1 MGKNTNKPLT
11 SFSDPSLDT
20 STIAFLNQSTHQL
33 MNVVSDSATQIG
45 KILYDAQKKLASF
58 HNNGA
63 FAKWIEYI
71 GFSRT
76 SAYNY
81 INRYVAVQNLNSS
94 KEIQAFESLP
104 KSLTYDI
111 SKPSADP
118 ELTKKVLNGDIKTHK
133 EYKALEAK
141 LKQREQELAD
151 RDETIA
157 NQQAELEDNRAELE
171 DNRAELEDNR
181 KVQLELYKRNSELSK
196 QQPEPKVITKTVTKE
211 VPVKPDDYDEIKA
224 KIAELKEQSAKDKE
238 NIEYYKRELKAAERI
253 NKNTNSYDKLQEQEL
268 KRKKRQAEINGYSTS
283 LKINDWI
290 PELQKLSQED
300 IDEMGEQAQ
309 KNLQK
314 RLELLQH
321 SIDRL
326 SSMLGGRRVIE
337 GDYQ

>member
-1 MGKNTNKPLT
+1 MITTNKVEPLSNDLTKITTEIKTYQSIGGRSIFEIGRRLKWVKDHNLAHGEFDSWLADLRIDRSLATRAMKISSQLTPNYAT
-11 SFSDPSLDT
+11 SHNLGT
-20 STIAFLNQSTHQL
+20 EALYLIATMPLEERDKPQQ
-33 MNVVSDSATQIG
+33 
-45 KILYDAQKKLASF
+45 
-58 HNNGA
+58 
-63 FAKWIEYI
+63 
-71 GFSRT
+71 
-76 SAYNY
+76 
-81 INRYVAVQNLNSS
+81 LNSG
-94 KEIQAFESLP
+94 E
-104 KSLTYDI
+104 
-111 SKPSADP
+111 
-118 ELTKKVLNGDIKTHK
+118 TKKPDEMTVRELREVKK
-133 EYKALEAK
+133 K

-157 NQQAELEDNRAELE
+157 NQQAELEDNR
-171 DNRAELEDNR
+171 
-181 KVQLELYKRNSELSK
+181 KVQLELNKRNSELSK
-196 QQPEPKVITKTVTKE
+196 RQPEQKVITKTVTKE

>member
-1 MGKNTNKPLT
+1 MIITNELEPLST
-11 SFSDPSLDT
+11 DLTTITTEIRSYENIAGQSIFEIGRRLKWVKEHDLAHGQFGEWVKSLGIDPS
-20 STIAFLNQSTHQL
+20 SASHFMKIASELKLGTYPNMGAKAL
-33 MNVVSDSATQIG
+33 YLIATMPPEERDKPQ
-45 KILYDAQKKLASF
+45 Q
-58 HNNGA
+58 
-63 FAKWIEYI
+63 
-71 GFSRT
+71 
-76 SAYNY
+76 
-81 INRYVAVQNLNSS
+81 LNSG
-94 KEIQAFESLP
+94 E
-104 KSLTYDI
+104 
-111 SKPSADP
+111 
-118 ELTKKVLNGDIKTHK
+118 TKKPNEMTVRELREVKK
-133 EYKALEAK
+133 K

-157 NQQAELEDNRAELE
+157 NQQAELEDNR
-171 DNRAELEDNR
+171 
-181 KVQLELYKRNSELSK
+181 KVQLELNRRNSELSK

-224 KIAELKEQSAKDKE
+224 KVVELKEQSAKDKE

-253 NKNTNSYDKLQEQEL
+253 NKNANSYDKLQEQEL
-268 KRKKRQAEINGYSTS
+268 KRKKRQAEINGYSAS

>member
-1 MGKNTNKPLT
+1 MIITNELEPLSTDLTTIATEIKSYENIAGQAIFEIGRRLKWVKEHDLTHGQYLNWLKSIKMDRTQASRFIKVSTTLPNDGTYQHLGARALYEIATMPPEERNKP
-11 SFSDPSLDT
+11 
-20 STIAFLNQSTHQL
+20 QQ
-33 MNVVSDSATQIG
+33 
-45 KILYDAQKKLASF
+45 
-58 HNNGA
+58 
-63 FAKWIEYI
+63 
-71 GFSRT
+71 
-76 SAYNY
+76 
-81 INRYVAVQNLNSS
+81 LNSG
-94 KEIQAFESLP
+94 E
-104 KSLTYDI
+104 
-111 SKPSADP
+111 
-118 ELTKKVLNGDIKTHK
+118 TKKPDEMTVRELREVKK
-133 EYKALEAK
+133 K

-157 NQQAELEDNRAELE
+157 NQQAELEDNR
-171 DNRAELEDNR
+171 
-181 KVQLELYKRNSELSK
+181 KVQLELNKRNSELSK
-196 QQPEPKVITKTVTKE
+196 QQPEQKVITKTVTKE

-224 KIAELKEQSAKDKE
+224 KVVELKEQSAKDKE

-253 NKNTNSYDKLQEQEL
+253 HKNTNSYDKLQKQEL

>member
-1 MGKNTNKPLT
+1 MIITNELEPLST
-11 SFSDPSLDT
+11 DLTTITTEIRSYENIAGQSIFEIGRRLKWVKEHDLAHGQFGEWVKSLGIDPS
-20 STIAFLNQSTHQL
+20 SASHFMKIASELKLGTYPNMGAKAL
-33 MNVVSDSATQIG
+33 YLIATMPPEERDKPQ
-45 KILYDAQKKLASF
+45 Q
-58 HNNGA
+58 
-63 FAKWIEYI
+63 
-71 GFSRT
+71 
-76 SAYNY
+76 
-81 INRYVAVQNLNSS
+81 LNSG
-94 KEIQAFESLP
+94 E
-104 KSLTYDI
+104 
-111 SKPSADP
+111 
-118 ELTKKVLNGDIKTHK
+118 TKKPDEMTVRELREVKK
-133 EYKALEAK
+133 K

-157 NQQAELEDNRAELE
+157 NQQAELEDNR
-171 DNRAELEDNR
+171 
-181 KVQLELYKRNSELSK
+181 KVQLELNKRNSELSR
-196 QQPEPKVITKTVTKE
+196 QQPEQKVITKTVTKE

-253 NKNTNSYDKLQEQEL
+253 HKNTNSYDKLQEQEL

-337 GDYQ
+337 GEYQS

>member
-1 MGKNTNKPLT
+1 MITTNKVEPLSNDLTKITTEIKTYQSIGGRSIFEIGRRLKWVKDHNLAHGEFDSWLADLRIDRSLATRAMKISSQLTPNYAT
-11 SFSDPSLDT
+11 SHNLGT
-20 STIAFLNQSTHQL
+20 EALYLIATMPLEERDKPQQ
-33 MNVVSDSATQIG
+33 
-45 KILYDAQKKLASF
+45 
-58 HNNGA
+58 
-63 FAKWIEYI
+63 
-71 GFSRT
+71 
-76 SAYNY
+76 
-81 INRYVAVQNLNSS
+81 LNSG
-94 KEIQAFESLP
+94 E
-104 KSLTYDI
+104 
-111 SKPSADP
+111 
-118 ELTKKVLNGDIKTHK
+118 TKKPDEMTVRELREVKK
-133 EYKALEAK
+133 K

-157 NQQAELEDNRAELE
+157 NQQAELEDNR
-171 DNRAELEDNR
+171 
-181 KVQLELYKRNSELSK
+181 KVQLELNKRNSELSR
-196 QQPEPKVITKTVTKE
+196 QQPEQKVITKTVTKE

-224 KIAELKEQSAKDKE
+224 KVVELKEQSAKDKE

-268 KRKKRQAEINGYSTS
+268 KRKKRQAEINGYSAS

-337 GDYQ
+337 GEYQS

>member
-1 MGKNTNKPLT
+1 MTNELEPLSTDLTTIATEIKSYENIAGQAIFEIGRRLKWVKEHDLTHGQYLNWLKSIKMDRTQASRFIKVSTTLPNDGTYQHLGARALYEIATMPPEERNKP
-11 SFSDPSLDT
+11 
-20 STIAFLNQSTHQL
+20 QQ
-33 MNVVSDSATQIG
+33 
-45 KILYDAQKKLASF
+45 
-58 HNNGA
+58 
-63 FAKWIEYI
+63 
-71 GFSRT
+71 
-76 SAYNY
+76 
-81 INRYVAVQNLNSS
+81 LNSG
-94 KEIQAFESLP
+94 E
-104 KSLTYDI
+104 
-111 SKPSADP
+111 
-118 ELTKKVLNGDIKTHK
+118 TKKPDEMTVRELREVKK
-133 EYKALEAK
+133 K

-157 NQQAELEDNRAELE
+157 NQQAELEDNR
-171 DNRAELEDNR
+171 
-181 KVQLELYKRNSELSK
+181 KVQLELNKRNSELSK
-196 QQPEPKVITKTVTKE
+196 QQPEQKVITKTVTKE

-253 NKNTNSYDKLQEQEL
+253 NKNTNSSDKLQEQEL

-337 GDYQ
+337 GEYQS

>member
-81 INRYVAVQNLNSS
+81 INRYVAVQNLDSS
-94 KEIQAFESLP
+94 KQIQAFESLP

-157 NQQAELEDNRAELE
+157 NQQAELEDNRKA
-171 DNRAELEDNR
+171 
-181 KVQLELYKRNSELSK
+181 QL
-196 QQPEPKVITKTVTKE
+196 EPKVITKTVTKE
-211 VPVKPDDYDEIKA
+211 VPVKPNDYEEIKA

-253 NKNTNSYDKLQEQEL
+253 NKNANSYDKLQEQEL
-268 KRKKRQAEINGYSTS
+268 KRKKRQAEINGYNAS

-300 IDEMGEQAQ
+300 VDEMGEQAQ

-314 RLELLQH
+314 RLELLQR

-326 SSMLGGRRVIE
+326 SSMLGGRRIIE
-337 GDYQ
+337 GEYQS

>member
-1 MGKNTNKPLT
+1 MITTNKVEPLSNDLTKITTEIKTYQSIGGRSIFEIGRRLKWVKDHNLAHGEFDSWLADLRIDRSLATRAMKISSQLTPNYAT
-11 SFSDPSLDT
+11 SHNLGT
-20 STIAFLNQSTHQL
+20 EALYLIATMPLEERDKPQQLNSGET
-33 MNVVSDSATQIG
+33 
-45 KILYDAQKKLASF
+45 KKLD
-58 HNNGA
+58 
-63 FAKWIEYI
+63 EMTV
-71 GFSRT
+71 R
-76 SAYNY
+76 
-81 INRYVAVQNLNSS
+81 
-94 KEIQAFESLP
+94 
-104 KSLTYDI
+104 
-111 SKPSADP
+111 
-118 ELTKKVLNGDIKTHK
+118 ELREVKK
-133 EYKALEAK
+133 K

-157 NQQAELEDNRAELE
+157 NQQAELEDNR
-171 DNRAELEDNR
+171 
-181 KVQLELYKRNSELSK
+181 KVQLELNKRNSELSK
-196 QQPEPKVITKTVTKE
+196 QQPEQKVITKTVTKE
-211 VPVKPDDYDEIKA
+211 VPVKPNDYDEIKA
-224 KIAELKEQSAKDKE
+224 KVVELKEQAAKDKE

-253 NKNTNSYDKLQEQEL
+253 NKNANSYDKLQEQEL

-283 LKINDWI
+283 LKISDWI

>member
-1 MGKNTNKPLT
+1 MITTNKVEPLSNDLTKITTEIKTYQSIGGRSIFEIGRRLKWVKDHNLAHGEFDSWLADLRIDRSLATRAMKISSQLTPNYAT
-11 SFSDPSLDT
+11 SHNLGT
-20 STIAFLNQSTHQL
+20 EALYLIATMPLEERDKPQQ
-33 MNVVSDSATQIG
+33 
-45 KILYDAQKKLASF
+45 
-58 HNNGA
+58 
-63 FAKWIEYI
+63 
-71 GFSRT
+71 
-76 SAYNY
+76 
-81 INRYVAVQNLNSS
+81 LNSG
-94 KEIQAFESLP
+94 E
-104 KSLTYDI
+104 
-111 SKPSADP
+111 
-118 ELTKKVLNGDIKTHK
+118 TKKPDEMTVRELREVKK
-133 EYKALEAK
+133 K

-157 NQQAELEDNRAELE
+157 NQQAELEDNR
-171 DNRAELEDNR
+171 
-181 KVQLELYKRNSELSK
+181 KVQLELNKRNSELSR
-196 QQPEPKVITKTVTKE
+196 QQPEQKVITKTVTKE

-253 NKNTNSYDKLQEQEL
+253 HKNTNSYDKLQEQEL

>member
-1 MGKNTNKPLT
+1 MIITNELEPLST
-11 SFSDPSLDT
+11 DLT
-20 STIAFLNQSTHQL
+20 TIATEIKSYENIAGQAIFEIGRRLKWVKEHDLTHGQYLNWLKSIKMDRTQASRFIKVSTTLPNDGTYQHLGARALYEIATMPPEERDKPQQL
-33 MNVVSDSATQIG
+33 DSG
-45 KILYDAQKKLASF
+45 
-58 HNNGA
+58 
-63 FAKWIEYI
+63 E
-71 GFSRT
+71 
-76 SAYNY
+76 
-81 INRYVAVQNLNSS
+81 
-94 KEIQAFESLP
+94 
-104 KSLTYDI
+104 
-111 SKPSADP
+111 
-118 ELTKKVLNGDIKTHK
+118 TKKPDEMTVRELREVKK
-133 EYKALEAK
+133 K

-157 NQQAELEDNRAELE
+157 NQQAELEDNR
-171 DNRAELEDNR
+171 
-181 KVQLELYKRNSELSK
+181 KVQLELNKRNSELSK
-196 QQPEPKVITKTVTKE
+196 QQPEQKVITKTVTKE

-224 KIAELKEQSAKDKE
+224 KVVELKKQSAKDKE

>member
-1 MGKNTNKPLT
+1 VITTNKVEPLSNDLTKITTEIKTYQSIGGRSIFEIGRRLKWVKDHNLAHGEFDSWLADLRIDRSLATRAMKISSQLTPNYAT
-11 SFSDPSLDT
+11 SHNLGT
-20 STIAFLNQSTHQL
+20 EALYLIATMPLEERDKPQQ
-33 MNVVSDSATQIG
+33 
-45 KILYDAQKKLASF
+45 
-58 HNNGA
+58 
-63 FAKWIEYI
+63 
-71 GFSRT
+71 
-76 SAYNY
+76 
-81 INRYVAVQNLNSS
+81 LNSG
-94 KEIQAFESLP
+94 E
-104 KSLTYDI
+104 
-111 SKPSADP
+111 
-118 ELTKKVLNGDIKTHK
+118 TKKPDEMTVRELREVKK
-133 EYKALEAK
+133 K

-157 NQQAELEDNRAELE
+157 NQQAELEDNR
-171 DNRAELEDNR
+171 
-181 KVQLELYKRNSELSK
+181 KVQLELNKRNSELSK
-196 QQPEPKVITKTVTKE
+196 RQPEQKVITKTVTKE

-253 NKNTNSYDKLQEQEL
+253 NKNANSYDKLQEQEL
-268 KRKKRQAEINGYSTS
+268 KRKKRQAEINGYSAS

>member
-1 MGKNTNKPLT
+1 MITTNKVEPLSNDLTKITTEIKTYQSIGGRSIFEIGRRLKWVKDHNLAHGEFDSWLADLRIDRSLATRAMKISSRLTPNYAT
-11 SFSDPSLDT
+11 SHNLGT
-20 STIAFLNQSTHQL
+20 EALYLIATMPLEERDKPQQ
-33 MNVVSDSATQIG
+33 
-45 KILYDAQKKLASF
+45 
-58 HNNGA
+58 
-63 FAKWIEYI
+63 
-71 GFSRT
+71 
-76 SAYNY
+76 
-81 INRYVAVQNLNSS
+81 LNSGET
-94 KEIQAFESLP
+94 KRPDEM
-104 KSLTYDI
+104 TVR
-111 SKPSADP
+111 
-118 ELTKKVLNGDIKTHK
+118 ELREVKK
-133 EYKALEAK
+133 K

-157 NQQAELEDNRAELE
+157 NQQAELEDNR
-171 DNRAELEDNR
+171 
-181 KVQLELYKRNSELSK
+181 KVQLELNKRNSELSK
-196 QQPEPKVITKTVTKE
+196 RQPEQKVITKTVTKE

-268 KRKKRQAEINGYSTS
+268 KRKKRQAEINGYSAS

-300 IDEMGEQAQ
+300 VDGMGEQAQ

-314 RLELLQH
+314 RLELLQR

>member
-1 MGKNTNKPLT
+1 MITTNKVEPLSNDLTKITTEIKTYQSIGGRSIFEIGRRLKWVKDHNLAHGEFDSWLADLRIDRSLATRAMKISSQLTPNYAT
-11 SFSDPSLDT
+11 SHNLGT
-20 STIAFLNQSTHQL
+20 EALYLIATMPLEERDKPQQ
-33 MNVVSDSATQIG
+33 
-45 KILYDAQKKLASF
+45 
-58 HNNGA
+58 
-63 FAKWIEYI
+63 
-71 GFSRT
+71 
-76 SAYNY
+76 
-81 INRYVAVQNLNSS
+81 LNSG
-94 KEIQAFESLP
+94 E
-104 KSLTYDI
+104 
-111 SKPSADP
+111 
-118 ELTKKVLNGDIKTHK
+118 TKKPDEMTVRELREVKK
-133 EYKALEAK
+133 K

-157 NQQAELEDNRAELE
+157 NQQAELEDNR
-171 DNRAELEDNR
+171 
-181 KVQLELYKRNSELSK
+181 KVQLELNKRNSELSK
-196 QQPEPKVITKTVTKE
+196 QQPEQKVITKTVTKE

-253 NKNTNSYDKLQEQEL
+253 NKNTNSSDKLQEQEL

-300 IDEMGEQAQ
+300 IDEMGKQAQ

>member
-1 MGKNTNKPLT
+1 MITTNKVEPLSNDLTKITTEIKTYQSIGGRSIFEIGRRLKWVKDHNLAHGEFDSWLADLRIDRSLATRAMKISSQLTPNYAT
-11 SFSDPSLDT
+11 SHNLGT
-20 STIAFLNQSTHQL
+20 EALYLIATMPLEERDKPQQ
-33 MNVVSDSATQIG
+33 
-45 KILYDAQKKLASF
+45 
-58 HNNGA
+58 
-63 FAKWIEYI
+63 
-71 GFSRT
+71 
-76 SAYNY
+76 
-81 INRYVAVQNLNSS
+81 LNSG
-94 KEIQAFESLP
+94 E
-104 KSLTYDI
+104 
-111 SKPSADP
+111 
-118 ELTKKVLNGDIKTHK
+118 TKKPDEMTVRELREVKK
-133 EYKALEAK
+133 K

-157 NQQAELEDNRAELE
+157 NQQAELEDNR
-171 DNRAELEDNR
+171 
-181 KVQLELYKRNSELSK
+181 KVQLELNKRNSELSK
-196 QQPEPKVITKTVTKE
+196 QQPEQKVITKTVTKE

-253 NKNTNSYDKLQEQEL
+253 HKNTNSYDKLQEQEL

-300 IDEMGEQAQ
+300 IDEMGKQAQ

>member
-81 INRYVAVQNLNSS
+81 INRYVAVQNLDSS
-94 KEIQAFESLP
+94 KQIQAFESLP

-157 NQQAELEDNRAELE
+157 NQQAELEDNRKA
-171 DNRAELEDNR
+171 
-181 KVQLELYKRNSELSK
+181 QLE
-196 QQPEPKVITKTVTKE
+196 QKVITKTVTKE
-211 VPVKPDDYDEIKA
+211 VPVKPD
-224 KIAELKEQSAKDKE
+224 
-238 NIEYYKRELKAAERI
+238 
-253 NKNTNSYDKLQEQEL
+253 
-268 KRKKRQAEINGYSTS
+268 
-283 LKINDWI
+283 
-290 PELQKLSQED
+290 
-300 IDEMGEQAQ
+300 
-309 KNLQK
+309 
-314 RLELLQH
+314 
-321 SIDRL
+321 
-326 SSMLGGRRVIE
+326 
-337 GDYQ
+337 